1 VTVRVA
7 LAGCGGWGQNI
18 LRVLTQSPRAEV
30 VAVADPA
37 APRRE
42 LAARVAPRARVVP
55 SFAEALAC
63 APDAVLIATPPH
75 SHAALALSA
84 LAAGADVFV
93 EKPLCTSAADAD
105 RLAARA
111 AALGRVGMV
120 GHLLRY
126 HATVIR
132 LIEIAASGALGP
144 LRRFEASRLSVNGD
158 RSASALWSLGPHDL
172 SVLHALDRS
181 PLTRVSARAGA
192 SGDPVRLEATLASG
206 LELAISLSRTA
217 PAKERRTRVVGADAA
232 VTFDDLRG
240 PDRLWLGDRELQV
253 PLTEP
258 LAVEVE
264 HFLRCVEER
273 ARPLTSFEDGR
284 LVVHALAAAEE
295 ALTAPGEAQE
305 ASIS

>member
-1 VTVRVA
+1 MTIRVA

-18 LRVLTQSPRAEV
+18 LRVLTQSARAEV

-37 APRRE
+37 EPRRE
-42 LAARVAPRARVVP
+42 VAARIAPRAAVVP
-55 SFAEALAC
+55 SFAEALAF

-93 EKPLCTSAADAD
+93 EKPLCTRAADAD
-105 RLAARA
+105 RLAAHA

-126 HATVIR
+126 HPTVIR

-144 LRRFEASRLSVNGD
+144 LRRFEATRLSVNGD

-181 PLTRVSARAGA
+181 ALTRVSARAGA
-192 SGDPVRLEATLASG
+192 SGDPVHLEATLGSG
-206 LELAISLSRTA
+206 LELAITLSRTA
-217 PAKERRTRVVGADAA
+217 PTKERRTRVVGVDAA
-232 VTFDDLRG
+232 VTFDDVRA
-240 PDRLWLGDRELQV
+240 PDRLLLGDREVEV
-253 PLTEP
+253 PLREP
-258 LAVEVE
+258 LALEID

-273 ARPLTSFEDGR
+273 STPLTSFEEGR

-295 ALTAPGEAQE
+295 ALAAPAGAQE
-305 ASIS
+305 ARIS